1 MELKV
6 RAAHDQREASA
17 EDVAALTGAQ
27 QTATSSPPAACPECV
42 MMHDICETFHL
53 LRLNQRQT
61 HPRAMTHSWP
71 TCADTMHVSR
81 VAREDAERQLAADR
95 ATAEGMR
102 ADWQRKLEERRKEVG
117 SIVSPND
124 VPSVQAVA
132 N

>member
-1 MELKV
+1 
-6 RAAHDQREASA
+6 
-17 EDVAALTGAQ
+17 
-27 QTATSSPPAACPECV
+27 
-42 MMHDICETFHL
+42 
-53 LRLNQRQT
+53 
-61 HPRAMTHSWP
+61 
-71 TCADTMHVSR
+71 MHVSR

-124 VPSVQAVA
+124 VPSVQAVD

>member
-1 MELKV
+1 
-6 RAAHDQREASA
+6 
-17 EDVAALTGAQ
+17 
-27 QTATSSPPAACPECV
+27 
-42 MMHDICETFHL
+42 
-53 LRLNQRQT
+53 
-61 HPRAMTHSWP
+61 
-71 TCADTMHVSR
+71 MHVSR

-117 SIVSPND
+117 SIVSTND